1 MISTRHSTPS
11 VAFCAKHNLCTG
23 CGICADVCPNHAI
36 TIKII
41 NNVNKPVID
50 LDKCRNDKG
59 CFKCFSVCAGHG
71 IDLETRHLS
80 LFENN
85 STNENP
91 TLGRYE
97 SCYVGHSCDES
108 IRYHSASGG
117 CVSSFLIFLLEK
129 GMIGGAIVTRF
140 SKDDPFKAE
149 PFLATTK
156 EEILSAKS
164 SKYCPVSMDGM
175 ASLVKNAPFQVA
187 IVGLPCH
194 IQGFRK
200 LASINKN
207 FEKKVFAYFGIFCS
221 ATKDYRAIDN
231 TCKTYKINKKDV
243 IDFAYRDDGCLGA
256 MKIVYK
262 DNSIKKIPYS
272 EYYHKQRSFFK
283 PERCLSCIDH
293 FAKLADISFGDIHVP
308 PYDQDEIGSNS
319 IIVRSKSMNELLKKS
334 IEEKFLAADI
344 IEASEVVRSQVILPY
359 RKKIFNGHRF
369 AEKLLK
375 RPLVEYDWYPTPP
388 IKAKLIMMDLSYRA
402 QKLTSKIFFSK

>member
-1 MISTRHSTPS
+1 MIKEPKYPS

-41 NNVNKPVID
+41 NNENKPVID
-50 LDKCRNDKG
+50 LDKCKNDKG

-200 LASINKN
+200 LASVDKV
-207 FEKKVFAYFGIFCS
+207 FKEKVFAYLGIFCS
-221 ATKDYRAIDN
+221 STKDYRAID
-231 TCKTYKINKKDV
+231 TICKKYGIVKKNV
-243 IDFAYRDDGCLGA
+243 KSFAYRDNGCLGS
-256 MKIVYK
+256 MTVEYK
-262 DNSIKKIPYS
+262 NGKTLEVPYS
-272 EYYHKQRSFFK
+272 EYYGKLRSFFK

-334 IEEKFLAADI
+334 IEEKFIEADI
-344 IEASEVVRSQVILPY
+344 IESSEIVRSQVILPY

-369 AEKLLK
+369 IEKLL
-375 RPLVEYDWYPTPP
+375 RHPIVTYDQYPTIP
-388 IKAKLIMMDLSYRA
+388 IKPKLILMDVFYRI
-402 QKLTSKIFFSK
+402 QKIVSKVKGRN

>member
-23 CGICADVCPNHAI
+23 CGICVDVCPNNAI
-36 TIKII
+36 TIKK
-41 NNVNKPVID
+41 NNHVNKPVID
-50 LDKCRNDKG
+50 LDKCKNDKG

-200 LASINKN
+200 LASVDKV
-207 FEKKVFAYFGIFCS
+207 FKEKVFAYLGIFCS
-221 ATKDYRAIDN
+221 ATKDFRALDN
-231 TCKTYKINKKDV
+231 TFKTFKLSKKD
-243 IDFAYRDDGCLGA
+243 ITSFAFRDDGCLGSL
-256 MKIVYK
+256 KIIYK
-262 DNSIKKIPYS
+262 NGDIRKIPYR
-272 EYYHKQRSFFK
+272 EYNHIQRSFFK

-293 FAKLADISFGDIHVP
+293 FAKLADISFGDIHIP
-308 PYDQDEIGSNS
+308 PYDQDKVGSNS
-319 IIVRSKSMNELLKKS
+319 IIVRSKKMNQIFKSS
-334 IEEKFLAADI
+334 IEESYIKAKE
-344 IEASEVVRSQVILPY
+344 IEATEVVRSQVILPY

-369 AEKLLK
+369 VEKLLK
-375 RPLVEYDWYPTPP
+375 RPLVEYDWYPTLP